1 MIKKRNN
8 INNNDNSEKKSK
20 TFSLLSEDIT
30 TYREE
35 AILIINDLKA
45 NGINIYDE
53 NRKGG
58 MYLRKN
64 NDEKN
69 IFEGN
74 LRDNFISK
82 KSETENNEKLHNV
95 FKHLIKK

>member
-8 INNNDNSEKKSK
+8 INNDDNSEKKSK